1 MSEEEKK
8 ALKRLETLRNA
19 MKKGNYYYFPVFD
32 ETSYNFDFEFKASD
46 GEKIDTILKLVEKQ
60 QKLINIF
67 ISNEAVKEG
76 KDFNEIKNKYY
87 ECL

>member
-1 MSEEEKK
+1 MMTEEEKK
-8 ALKRLETLRNA
+8 TIEELEEFIEDDGIQNISVFTA
-19 MKKGNYYYFPVFD
+19 KKIKNI
-32 ETSYNFDFEFKASD
+32 
-46 GEKIDTILKLVEKQ
+46 IDKQ

-76 KDFNEIKNKYY
+76 KDFNEIKEKYY